1 MDNLREYIGGNALF
15 PPLNRWESSF
25 AKGTGRSYGGEFEF
39 AWRKPKFDLTAAY
52 TLSWNER
59 YFESIYR
66 DWYPDRNDHRHK
78 LTISGTYKFGKRF
91 EMYAA
96 WHYHSGSR
104 FTVASHVSSEQFDP
118 SEDPGYGV
126 IYFGPNDGFRHE
138 YYYSSPNNVKM
149 PAYHRL
155 DAGFNFKKTTK
166 RGNESIW
173 NLSVY
178 NAYCRM
184 NPIWAS
190 VDYNGQGKFV
200 GKSFGMIPII
210 PSFSYTLRF

>member
-1 MDNLREYIGGNALF
+1 
-15 PPLNRWESSF
+15 
-25 AKGTGRSYGGEFEF
+25 
-39 AWRKPKFDLTAAY
+39 
-52 TLSWNER
+52 
-59 YFESIYR
+59 
-66 DWYPDRNDHRHK
+66 
-78 LTISGTYKFGKRF
+78 
-91 EMYAA
+91 MYAA

-104 FTVASHVSSEQFDP
+104 FTVASNVSSEQFDP
-118 SEDPGYGV
+118 SEDSGYGV
-126 IYFGPNDGFRHE
+126 IYFGPHDGFKHE

-184 NPIWAS
+184 NPIWAA
-190 VDYNGQGKFV
+190 VDYNGQGKFL
-200 GKSFGMIPII
+200 GKAYGIIPII